1 MRHSLFER
9 YFMICSIIIIATVT
23 ALGALFLV
31 FVSQY
36 FKQDRYELLMNNA
49 RQAANITLSSLEDND
64 YKYYD
69 EWALKVGYSVLG
81 TAIDG
86 VVFLTDT
93 EGKTLVCSE
102 YGECAHKSENAPMSA
117 VNKVLEKEEYYE
129 VGKFGGI
136 YTSGAYYTVG
146 IPLKAEG
153 EIEGIVFISAPT
165 GDLKEFLYE
174 IFSIFIL
181 SGAGVLFIAF
191 VIIFFVTNRMVNP
204 MRRMV
209 AATKSFSMGDFSVRV
224 PVEGGG
230 EIEALAES
238 FNNMASSLADLES
251 VNRSFIAN
259 VSHEL
264 KTPMTTISGFIDG
277 ILDGTIPKEKERYY
291 LGIVASETKRLAR
304 LVRSML
310 NIARIESGETEI
322 KLSAVDLHEMICQ
335 VVFSFERKIEE
346 KNIEIV
352 GLDSGKVIAQADGDL
367 IYQVMYNLVD
377 NAVKFTNE
385 GGKIEIVF
393 SQDGKMV
400 YVAIRNT
407 GAGIPE
413 NELHRLFDRFYKSDK
428 SRSLDKNGVG
438 LGLYIVKMLVNLHQG
453 EIRVKSNEGEFTE
466 FEFSLPI
473 NP

>member
-1 MRHSLFER
+1 
-9 YFMICSIIIIATVT
+9 MICSTIIIATVT

-31 FVSQY
+31 FVSEY
-36 FKQDRYELLMNNA
+36 FKQDRYELLINNA
-49 RQAANITLSSLEDND
+49 RQAVSITLSSLEDNE

-69 EWALKVGYSVLG
+69 EWALKVAYSVLG

-102 YGECAHKSENAPMSA
+102 YGECAHKSENAPMAA

-129 VGKFGGI
+129 VGEFGGI
-136 YTSGAYYTVG
+136 YEFNDYYTVG
-146 IPLKAEG
+146 IPLKVEG
-153 EIEGIVFISAPT
+153 EVTGIVFISTPT
-165 GDLKEFLYE
+165 GDLTGFLYE

-204 MRRMV
+204 LRKMV
-209 AATKSFSMGDFSVRV
+209 SATKSFSTGDFSARV
-224 PVEGGG
+224 PVEGGE
-230 EIEALAES
+230 EIETLAEA

-277 ILDGTIPKEKERYY
+277 ILDGTIPKEKEKYY
-291 LGIVASETKRLAR
+291 LEIVASETKRLSR

-310 NIARIESGETEI
+310 NIARIESGEMEI
-322 KLSAVDLHEMICQ
+322 KLSAVDLHDMICQ
-335 VVFSFERKIEE
+335 VVFSFERKIDE

-400 YVAIRNT
+400 YVAIRNS

-413 NELHRLFDRFYKSDK
+413 DEIHRLFDRFYKSDK

-438 LGLYIVKMLVNLHQG
+438 LGLYIVKMLVHLHQG
-453 EIRVKSNEGEFTE
+453 EIRAKSKEGEFTE